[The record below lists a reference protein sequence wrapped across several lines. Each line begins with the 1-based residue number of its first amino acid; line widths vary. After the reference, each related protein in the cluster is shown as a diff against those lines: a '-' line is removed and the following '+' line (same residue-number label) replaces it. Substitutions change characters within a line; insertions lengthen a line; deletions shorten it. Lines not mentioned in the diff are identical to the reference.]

1 MRVAPEMTK
10 RSIAAVALCIGAG
23 CSTAAP
29 GAPAIE
35 SDAGGSVDS
44 PWEGGAGGGGSA
56 SGGGTGD
63 GASGGGAG
71 VSASGGGAGVSASG
85 GGAADVSSGGAI
97 MASGTWADGQRL
109 SGNIVIPSGNTV
121 TVAPGAA
128 IAIEAGT
135 TVTVAGTLAGSS
147 ASPTHAK
154 IAGPAWTGI
163 VVAPGGVLSLDGVDI
178 AGASTALDVQRG
190 AKAEYDD
197 GNIDG
202 AAMPFD
208 VEAGGALT
216 TRSSTVTRTQGSS
229 QIAGAFTASHLD
241 YDAGYNSGIITMDP
255 AATLSVEDST
265 LHGSGPS
272 GDFLVS
278 QGGAATFH
286 VAYTDISN
294 VHCAFHFDTITSF
307 DISYTSVHQ
316 DAYGFML
323 YGSGGAGPR
332 TVKYSNIDNS
342 PGLAYDTAGQNGPIV
357 FDHCYVTGNAYP
369 GDAVTTASPQT
380 KPVQGTGPRP

>member
-1 MRVAPEMTK
+1 MAGT
-10 RSIAAVALCIGAG
+10 SSSAGA
-23 CSTAAP
+23 
-29 GAPAIE
+29 
-35 SDAGGSVDS
+35 
-44 PWEGGAGGGGSA
+44 GGSA
-56 SGGGTGD
+56 SGGGAGD
-63 GASGGGAG
+63 GAS
-71 VSASGGGAGVSASG
+71 SD
-85 GGAADVSSGGAI
+85 AAVI
-97 MASGTWADGQRL
+97 VASGTWADGEKL
-109 SGNIVIPSGNTV
+109 SGNIVIASGSTV
-121 TVAPGAA
+121 TVAPGAT

-135 TVTVAGTLAGSS
+135 TITVAGALEGNSV
-147 ASPTHAK
+147 SPTRAK
-154 IAGPAWTGI
+154 VAGTAWTGI

-229 QIAGAFTASHLD
+229 EIAGAFTASHLD

-380 KPVQGTGPRP
+380 KAVQGTGPRP

>member
-10 RSIAAVALCIGAG
+10 RSIATLALCGAAG
-23 CSTAAP
+23 CS
-29 GAPAIE
+29 
-35 SDAGGSVDS
+35 
-44 PWEGGAGGGGSA
+44 A
-56 SGGGTGD
+56 SGSGVLGDVGGT
-63 GASGGGAG
+63 
-71 VSASGGGAGVSASG
+71 
-85 GGAADVSSGGAI
+85 
-97 MASGTWADGQRL
+97 TWTDGQRL
-109 SGNIVIPSGNTV
+109 SGSVAIAAGTAVS
-121 TVAPGAA
+121 VAPGAA
-128 IAIEAGT
+128 IGVEAGT
-135 TVTVAGTLAGSS
+135 TITVAGTLTAHS
-147 ASPTHAK
+147 ASATHAK
-154 IAGPAWTGI
+154 IAGSGWAGI

-197 GNIDG
+197 GTIDG

-216 TRSSTVTRTQGSS
+216 TRRSTVTHAQGAS
-229 QIAGAFTASHLD
+229 QIAGAFTASRLD
-241 YDAGYNSGIITMDP
+241 YDAGYNSGIVTTDP

-278 QGGAATFH
+278 EGGAATYH

-294 VHCAFHFDTITSF
+294 VHCAFHFDSITSF
-307 DISYTSVHQ
+307 DISYTRIHQ

-323 YGSGGAGPR
+323 YGSGGGGPLL
-332 TVKYSNIDNS
+332 VAHSNIDNS

-357 FDHCYVTGNAYP
+357 FDHCYVTGNANP
-369 GDAVTTASPQT
+369 GDAVTTTNPET
-380 KPVQGTGPRP
+380 TPVPGTGPR